1 MNRREFMAMTGALLA
16 SSGVSGMAG
25 AEPRDRPPNVVL
37 IITDDQGY
45 GDLACHGNPH
55 VKTPNLDRLHA
66 ESTRLTRFYV
76 SPVCSPT
83 RASLMTG
90 RYNYRT
96 GVVDTFLGRSMMFPD
111 ETTLAELL
119 AANGYATGIFG
130 KWHLGDHY
138 PMRAMDQGFQE
149 ALVHYGG
156 GIGQPSDPPGSGYF
170 DPILQHNGQE
180 KRYTGYCTDIFTSAA
195 IDFVRQHRT
204 RPFFAYLAT
213 NAPHTPLEVMEEAVA
228 PYRAMGLDEST
239 ARVYGMITNID
250 ANVGRLLSTL
260 DELGLVEETLVVFLT
275 DNGPQMS
282 EPRYAAGMR
291 DQKGT
296 VYEAG
301 IRVPS
306 FWRWPGA
313 LAPGRDVSALSAH
326 IDVVPTILDICGVT
340 PPSGKPMDGV
350 SRLGPLTGRQGSSER
365 TVYLQWHRGD
375 VPEPFRACAA
385 VGSRFKLVDGR
396 ELYDLEADPGE
407 ARDLAAERPE
417 IVADMRAGYE
427 AWFEAMRT
435 ERHFALP
442 RIVVGSD
449 QENPVT
455 LTRQDWRGA
464 EGWSDHH
471 SGYWDLEVA
480 TSGRYTI
487 TLRFPPR
494 EKQASAYL
502 CCGDAT
508 VTLQVASSD
517 ASVSTE
523 LDLTAGPRRLEAF
536 LDHGGRMGPR
546 YVNVRRLV

>member
-1 MNRREFMAMTGALLA
+1 MNRREFMTVTGAVLA
-16 SSGVSGMAG
+16 STGVGGKAD
-25 AEPRDRPPNVVL
+25 EPRDRPPNVVL

-111 ETTLAELL
+111 ETTLAEVL

-138 PMRAMDQGFQE
+138 PMRAMDKGFQE

-180 KRYTGYCTDIFTSAA
+180 KRYRGYCTDVFTSGAM
-195 IDFVRQHRT
+195 DFIRQHRE
-204 RPFFAYLAT
+204 RPFFVYLAT
-213 NAPHTPLEVMEEAVA
+213 NAPHTPLEVMEEAVE

-239 ARVYGMITNID
+239 ARVYAMVTNID
-250 ANVGRLLSTL
+250 TNVGRLLTVL
-260 DELGLVEETLVVFLT
+260 DELELVEETLVIFMT

-282 EPRYAAGMR
+282 ERPRYTAGMR
-291 DQKGT
+291 GQKAT
-296 VYEAG
+296 VYEGG

-306 FWRWPGA
+306 FWRWPGK
-313 LAPGRDVSALSAH
+313 LQPGRDVSALSAH
-326 IDVVPTILDICGVT
+326 IDVAPTILEMCGLT
-340 PPSGKPMDGV
+340 SPSGKPIDGV
-350 SRLGPLTGRQGSSER
+350 SRMAPLTGRQDAVER
-365 TVYLQWHRGD
+365 IVYLQWHRGD

-385 VGSRFKLVDGR
+385 VGPRFKHVDGQ

-407 ARDLAAERPE
+407 TRDIAAAHPE

-427 AWFEAMRT
+427 AWFETMRK
-435 ERHFALP
+435 ERNFALP
-442 RIVVGSD
+442 HIVVGSD

-464 EGWSDHH
+464 EGWSDHD
-471 SGYWDLEVA
+471 SGHWDLDV
-480 TSGRYTI
+480 TRPGRYAV
-487 TLRFPPR
+487 TLRFTPQG
-494 EKQASAYL
+494 KHASAQVS
-502 CCGDAT
+502 CGEAK
-508 VTLQVASSD
+508 
-517 ASVSTE
+517 ASVTVAPSDLSATAE
-523 LDLTAGPRRLEAF
+523 LDLRAGPVRLEAY
-536 LDHGGRMGPR
+536 LDDGARRGPR
-546 YVNVRRLV
+546 YVDVRRLE